1 MNELLNPSRFR
12 NYSAIGSYSIASD
25 SIAFKS
31 TNRVAPDIFFF
42 CFSFF
47 FFLLLLLLN
56 VVGFVRLF
64 CDSNRWMRFLLIL
77 ILRLMQIL
85 PLSFMCQ

>member
-56 VVGFVRLF
+56 VVEFVRLF

>member
-42 CFSFF
+42 
-47 FFLLLLLLN
+47 LLLLLLLF
-56 VVGFVRLF
+56 VVAAVE
-64 CDSNRWMRFLLIL
+64 C
-77 ILRLMQIL
+77 
-85 PLSFMCQ
+85 C